1 MYLAES
7 MDISK
12 DADHTEVKYNDRDK
26 SSNNFEEV
34 IKESGKE
41 NIIGLEPSGEGLQGV
56 LAAVQEALELIET
69 LNSQITSR

>member
-12 DADHTEVKYNDRDK
+12 DADHTEVKHSDRDK
-26 SSNNFEEV
+26 SPNNFEEV
-34 IKESGKE
+34 IKESGKK

>member
-12 DADHTEVKYNDRDK
+12 DADHTEVKHSDRDK
-26 SSNNFEEV
+26 SPNNFEEV
-34 IKESGKE
+34 IKESG